1 MLIKSV
7 LLAVLSFTILEIPAT
22 GVPTNPASTPLGSVL
37 DAERAQLGA
46 DITFGGA
53 TIYDGD
59 RLETQEDGILR
70 VRLGKSQMD
79 LGSSTTA
86 EVHRAPNGYVASL
99 FRGTV
104 IASSPEGQTFELL
117 ANGARI
123 RPVSAQE
130 IVAQVTWV
138 NSDELVLTSSHGAIQ
153 VLYDGHIKTIEAGS
167 SVRMEIQTEASDPPG
182 PTRQRSYKGVKYF
195 LMVAAPVGT
204 AIGIW
209 RALESPSCPQP

>member
-22 GVPTNPASTPLGSVL
+22 GVPANPASIPLGSVL

-70 VRLGKSQMD
+70 VRLGKSQMY
-79 LGSSTTA
+79 LQPSTAA

-104 IASSPEGQTFELL
+104 AVSSPEGQTFELL

-123 RPVSAQE
+123 RPVGTQAT
-130 IVAQVTWV
+130 AARVTLV
-138 NSDELVLTSSHGAIQ
+138 SSDELVLTSSLGAIQ
-153 VLYDGHIKTIEAGS
+153 VLYDGDVKTIDAGS

-182 PTRQRSYKGVKYF
+182 PTPQRSHKGVKYF
-195 LMVAAPVGT
+195 LMVAAPIGT